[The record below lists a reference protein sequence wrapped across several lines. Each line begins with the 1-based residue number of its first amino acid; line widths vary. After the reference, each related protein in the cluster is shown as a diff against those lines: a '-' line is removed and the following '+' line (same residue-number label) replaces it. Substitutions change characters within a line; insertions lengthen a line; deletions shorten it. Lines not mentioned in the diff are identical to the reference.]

1 MEYSY
6 KTGILEDFEM
16 LIFYINFASF
26 PYHYEIPRQIRY
38 QQKPVKKLLKSE
50 NESRF
55 NFFQI
60 FEKSF

>member
-26 PYHYEIPRQIRY
+26 P
-38 QQKPVKKLLKSE
+38 LSL
-50 NESRF
+50 
-55 NFFQI
+55 
-60 FEKSF
+60 